1 MIRQCFDCKQ
11 CVRWNAE
18 TQSCPPIKAGFRVIE
33 TKNDC
38 LNCKFYQKQAS
49 LNFEIGEINHA
60 KEKETTVNRTR
71 AVEN

>member
-18 TQSCPPIKAGFRVIE
+18 SQSCPPIKAGFRVIE

-49 LNFEIGEINHA
+49 LNFGIG
-60 KEKETTVNRTR
+60 
-71 AVEN
+71 

>member
-1 MIRQCFDCKQ
+1 MR
-11 CVRWNAE
+11 
-18 TQSCPPIKAGFRVIE
+18 SPPIKAGFRVIE

-49 LNFEIGEINHA
+49 LNFGTGEINHA

-71 AVEN
+71 TVEN

>member
-11 CVRWNAE
+11 CVRWNVE

-49 LNFEIGEINHA
+49 LNFEIGDINH
-60 KEKETTVNRTR
+60 EKETVTN
-71 AVEN
+71 

>member
-1 MIRQCFDCKQ
+1 MIRQSFDCKQ

-18 TQSCPPIKAGFRVIE
+18 TQCCQPIKAGFRVIE

-49 LNFEIGEINHA
+49 LNFEIGAIKHA

-71 AVEN
+71 TVEN